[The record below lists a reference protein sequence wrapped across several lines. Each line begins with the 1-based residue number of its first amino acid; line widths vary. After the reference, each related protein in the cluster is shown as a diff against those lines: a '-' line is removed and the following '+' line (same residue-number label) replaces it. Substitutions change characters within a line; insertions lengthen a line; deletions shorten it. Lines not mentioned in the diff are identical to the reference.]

1 MKFFKSSLAFK
12 TMKSVV
18 ITLGLHALQCMDAV
32 QAASK
37 GHDYVHTNS
46 SYHDIGKLW
55 RGSVGMTKGSD
66 SMCKRKENR
75 ELCRPKEKGSIVTYK

>member
-1 MKFFKSSLAFK
+1 MMKFFKSSLAFK

-55 RGSVGMTKGSD
+55 RGSVGNAWVRIHDLQRSLQKT
-66 SMCKRKENR
+66 
-75 ELCRPKEKGSIVTYK
+75 EKWHVKNG